1 MNLFFIG
8 IAIYLLTAV
17 LSMMVN
23 ESRKGLVTA
32 CGSLLGGVTILIPCV
47 RILLSGEAYPLSF
60 MANYPVGQVRLL
72 LDPFAAFF
80 VMVIALGSIFC
91 AMYGSGYMKQYHGK
105 GKAVSAHF
113 FFLICLFVAML
124 LLPVIRNA
132 IVFLIVW
139 EIMSL
144 SSFFLVIFESE
155 KKEVFDAGI
164 FYLIMMHVSV
174 ILLTVG
180 FLVLIRLAGSADF
193 ADFHDFFQSGTYR
206 PASDTAFILL
216 AAGFGIKAGFL
227 PLHSWLPEAHPA
239 APSHVSGL
247 MSGVMIKLGIFG
259 ILLMIMVLGVPSLW
273 VCYTFTAVAVLSALA
288 GIFYASAQDDIKRA
302 LAYSSVENIG
312 IIGIGIG
319 VAMLGMAYKS
329 PVTAMIGLS
338 GALIHLFNHS
348 LFKGLLFYGA
358 GAVYMQTHT
367 RNLNF
372 LGGLFK
378 QMPKTGTAFLI
389 GSLAICGLPPFN
401 GFIGKFIIYY
411 SMLNCKGIN
420 GESLLIAAIASFALL
435 AFVGAVSVIC
445 FTRLFST
452 VFMGAPRDKH
462 AEGAVEV
469 PFAMTFPMTLMAALC
484 LAGGVLPLVLL
495 RITEHPAAVIT
506 GVKNIP
512 GIAAEFHDPLYVI
525 SMVFIALVLLTIL
538 LFALRLKLLRRQ
550 PAAVAGTWGCGY
562 DNPTSRI
569 QYTAASFSMPFL
581 DVIKPVMQRKDNTV
595 GVKGLFPLK
604 AVFEFKIKDV
614 FETAIIRPLG
624 QGTVFL
630 LTGFSWIQNGRM
642 QYYLFYGI
650 VFLVLSLIW
659 IIFW

>member
-1 MNLFFIG
+1 MNFFFIG

-17 LSMMVN
+17 LSMMVK

-32 CGSLLGGVTILIPCV
+32 CGTLPGGIAVLIPCV
-47 RILLSGEAYPLSF
+47 KSLLTGKAYPLSF
-60 MANYPVGQVRLL
+60 TANYPIGQVHLL

-80 VMVIALGSIFC
+80 VMVIAIGSIFC

-174 ILLTVG
+174 ILLMAG
-180 FLVLIRLAGSADF
+180 FLVLIRIAGSADF
-193 ADFHDFFQSGTYR
+193 ADFHNVFQAGAYR
-206 PASDTAFILL
+206 FTSDLAFVLL

-273 VCYTFTAVAVLSALA
+273 VCYTFTAMAVLSALA
-288 GIFYASAQDDIKRA
+288 GIFYASAQDDVKRA

-348 LFKGLLFYGA
+348 IFKGLLFYGA

-367 RNLNF
+367 RNLNS

-378 QMPKTGTAFLI
+378 QMPKTGAAFLI

-411 SMLNCKGIN
+411 SMLSCKGIN

-452 VFMGAPRDKH
+452 VFMGTSRDRH
-462 AEGAVEV
+462 IESAVEV

-484 LAGGVLPLVLL
+484 IAGGILPLVLL
-495 RITEHPAAVIT
+495 RIVEFPAAIIT
-506 GVKNIP
+506 GGKNVP
-512 GIAAEFHDPLYVI
+512 GITAEFHDPLYVI
-525 SMVFIALVLLTIL
+525 SMISAGLILLTIL
-538 LFALRLKLLRRQ
+538 LFALRLKLLRHR
-550 PAAVAGTWGCGY
+550 PASVSGTWGCGY
-562 DNPTSRI
+562 DNPSSRI
-569 QYTAASFSMPFL
+569 QYTASSFSMPFL
-581 DVIKPVMQRKDNTV
+581 DVIKPVMQREDTAV

-604 AVFEFKIKDV
+604 AVFNFSVKDI
-614 FETAIIRPLG
+614 FETVIIRPLG

-630 LTGFSWIQNGRM
+630 LTKLSWIQDGHM
-642 QYYLFYGI
+642 QHYLFYGI
-650 VFLVLSLIW
+650 AFLILSLIW

>member
-8 IAIYLLTAV
+8 IAIYLLTAA
-17 LSMMVN
+17 LSIMVK
-23 ESRKGLVTA
+23 ESRKGLATA
-32 CGSLLGGVTILIPCV
+32 CGSALGGIAVLIPC
-47 RILLSGEAYPLSF
+47 ISSLASGESYTLAFL
-60 MANYPVGQVRLL
+60 ANYPIGQVRLL
-72 LDPFAAFF
+72 LDPFSAFF
-80 VMVIALGSIFC
+80 IMVIALGSIFC

-174 ILLTVG
+174 ILLTAG
-180 FLVLIRLAGSADF
+180 FLVLIRIAGSADF
-193 ADFHDFFQSGTYR
+193 ADLQNVFQSGAYR
-206 PASDTAFILL
+206 TVSDTAFILL

-259 ILLMIMVLGVPSLW
+259 ILLMITVLGVPSLW
-273 VCYTFTAVAVLSALA
+273 VCYTFTAVAVLSALS
-288 GIFYASAQDDIKRA
+288 GIFYASAQNDIKRA

-338 GALIHLFNHS
+338 GALIHLLNHS

-367 RNLNF
+367 RNLNR

-378 QMPKTGTAFLI
+378 QMPRTGTAFLI

-401 GFIGKFIIYY
+401 GFIGKFLIYY

-420 GESLLIAAIASFALL
+420 GESLLIAAITSFALL
-435 AFVGAVSVIC
+435 AFVGAVSALC
-445 FTRLFST
+445 FTRLFSA
-452 VFMGAPRDKH
+452 VFMGAPRDRH
-462 AEGAVEV
+462 ADAVEV
-469 PFAMTFPMTLMAALC
+469 PLAMTLPMLLMAGLC

-495 RITEHPAAVIT
+495 RIVEFPAAIIT
-506 GVKNIP
+506 GGKNVP
-512 GIAAEFHDPLYVI
+512 GIAVEFHDPLYVI
-525 SMVFIALVLLTIL
+525 SMLSIGLILLTVLL
-538 LFALRLKLLRRQ
+538 FGLRTRLLRRQ
-550 PAAVAGTWGCGY
+550 PATVSGTWGCGY

-569 QYTAASFSMPFL
+569 QYTAASFSMPFME
-581 DVIKPVMQRKDNTV
+581 VIRPVMQREDTAV

-604 AVFEFKIKDV
+604 AFFDFKFKDV
-614 FETAIIRPLG
+614 FETVIIRPLG

-630 LTGFSWIQNGRM
+630 LTRLSWIQNGRM

-650 VFLVLSLIW
+650 AFLILSLIW